1 MLKEKTNPH
10 LVDTILELKRVGR
23 EHEAPV
29 WRAIA
34 GELEKPSSSWTAVNV
49 GEIQRIADDEAPL
62 IAVPGKVL
70 GGGYLDKE
78 VTVAAWK
85 FSSQAEEKIDDAGGR
100 ALSLKDALEEF
111 ADGDDV
117 QVVG

>member
-10 LVDTILELKRVGR
+10 LVDTILSLKAAGR
-23 EHEAPV
+23 ENEAPV

-34 GELEKPSSSWTAVNV
+34 EELEKPSRSWSAVNV
-49 GEIQRIADDEAPL
+49 GQIHRVAEDDAPL

-70 GGGYLDKE
+70 GGGWLDRE
-78 VTVAAWK
+78 LTVAAWS
-85 FSSQAEEKIDDAGGR
+85 FSDQAREKIEDAGGR
-100 ALSLKDALEEF
+100 CLSLTAAIDEF
-111 ADGDDV
+111 ASGDNV